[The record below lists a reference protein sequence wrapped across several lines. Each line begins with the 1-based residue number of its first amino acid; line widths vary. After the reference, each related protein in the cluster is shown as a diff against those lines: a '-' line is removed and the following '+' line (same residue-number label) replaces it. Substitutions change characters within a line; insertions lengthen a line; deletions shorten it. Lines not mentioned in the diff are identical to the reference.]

1 MNLGFIGT
9 GKIASSVITGIC
21 KSKISYKKIII
32 SPRNKKIAQGLKRKF
47 KKIVIAKNNQQIVDQ
62 CNWVFLSVTPTVGE
76 KIIKDLKFKSNQ
88 SKIWGVLIFLSI
100 VTIIEVALGILKPE
114 VLIENS
120 FLRMKLIN
128 WIFIILTIVKA
139 YYIMW
144 DFMHL
149 RDELRGLQASVVIT
163 LMFLIGYL
171 AFILLVEGNYIF
183 DVMYEGFVS
192 WNF

>member
-1 MNLGFIGT
+1 MGNNTHKLEIFRGF
-9 GKIASSVITGIC
+9 
-21 KSKISYKKIII
+21 
-32 SPRNKKIAQGLKRKF
+32 
-47 KKIVIAKNNQQIVDQ
+47 
-62 CNWVFLSVTPTVGE
+62 
-76 KIIKDLKFKSNQ
+76 LKFKSNQ
-88 SKIWGVLIFLSI
+88 TKIWGVHIFLSI

-114 VLIENS
+114 VLIENY

-149 RDELRGLQASVVIT
+149 RDEVRGLQFSVVVT
-163 LMFLIGYL
+163 LMFLIAYL